1 MPKAEVSGDE
11 LFAKIYNDLRQ
22 YPRIFDVAQELG
34 LSEKTVRNRASI
46 LRNLYKQGKTVPAI
60 ISRLNVHLAEKEQGA
75 EFRTIETHPDSPD
88 EPIEELLD
96 RAIQHNERYASY
108 KEQKSCID
116 INLKTEGSF
125 GVVGIPDHHLNSVGT
140 LLRRA
145 FDDAHAIAQHPAL
158 YCVGIGDWLDNFIV
172 GKLERER
179 RKDIMSHSDA
189 WRLLEHYLA
198 ILAPKM
204 IAGISGNHMD
214 WSTGMGG
221 VDLMKKYFQELGLG
235 PIYDPDQVRVRLK
248 SPSGASFTHVARH
261 KYRGNSRFNSVH
273 AITVWILENWQGED
287 VVWGGHIHQA
297 GHTQIEKRWMG
308 ESRVIHGVQLGSYKV
323 IDDYAVRECF
333 RPNQPFLTPM
343 TVHIPKTGET
353 LFFADMYRGIQVLD
367 LLRRAEGFI

>member
-1 MPKAEVSGDE
+1 MSKTEVITDE
-11 LFAKIYNDLRQ
+11 AFARVYNDLKKH
-22 YPRIFDVAQELG
+22 PRLYDVSQALG
-34 LSEKTVRNRASI
+34 ISEKTVANRASI
-46 LRNLYKQGKTVPAI
+46 LRSLLKSGKTPITLVIRHNAAAAPKSAG
-60 ISRLNVHLAEKEQGA
+60 E
-75 EFRTIETHPDSPD
+75 EFRVIETHPTSPD
-88 EPIEELLD
+88 EPIEELLE
-96 RAIQHNERYASY
+96 RAVRHNERYAEY
-108 KEQKSCID
+108 KDQKSCID
-116 INLKTEGSF
+116 IQLKINGPY

-140 LLRRA
+140 LLKRA
-145 FDDAHAIAQHPAL
+145 FDDAHAIANHPAL
-158 YCVGIGDWLDNFIV
+158 FCVGIGDWLDNFIV

-198 ILAPKM
+198 ILSAKM

-221 VDLMKKYFQELGLG
+221 VDIMKRYFQDQGLG

-248 SPSGASFTHVARH
+248 SPSGSFSTHVARH

-287 VVWGGHIHQA
+287 VVWGGHIHVA
-297 GHTQIEKRWMG
+297 GHTQLEKRWMG

-323 IDDYAVRECF
+323 HDDYAVRECF

-343 TVHIPKTGET
+343 TVHIPDTGET

-367 LLRRAEGFI
+367 LLRKEGGFI